1 MTIADILIVVVYV
14 VAMFGV
20 GVYAR
25 TRIKSVDDFLI
36 AGNRFKT
43 FSLVG
48 TLVAALTGAGT
59 TMGIVGSVYQYGAG
73 IMWNFVGLAIGCIV
87 FGLVYCTAVRKTGA
101 RSMAELISGRFGR
114 VPRFFSGLIVPIYCL
129 GSVTICVAGMGRL
142 ITYISQ
148 DFNLNISMFAA
159 VLVTCIVVVGYT
171 ALGGLYS
178 VVWTDVIQFVIMIV
192 VIMVIGPII
201 AIKNA
206 GSLDALSTAVE
217 ASGASFTNPFEGV
230 PMTYIISSTLLMF
243 VGIPGDPTV
252 PQRALAADTVKTAK
266 KSFIIAG
273 ILYVVFG
280 AGLAFIGA
288 GAMQAM
294 PDIADTYGTTE
305 AAFPVYIMHYYP
317 PVVRGLGIAAL
328 LAAIMSTIS
337 AMLLVA
343 TTHLIYDVGKAIKPD
358 VSDRTLGKILPI
370 AICVLGIVVIYTAL
384 KVTTLADVL
393 YFIFSLCGSAFIFPM
408 IATLWWK
415 KASTWGVTA
424 GIVLGA
430 VCCLSMYAT
439 GNLGPGGDPVY
450 VSMAVSLASIVILS
464 LLIPDKKKAAG
475 SEVA

>member
-1 MTIADILIVVVYV
+1 MTIADIIIIAVYI

-25 TRIKSVDDFLI
+25 TRIKSVDDFLV

-73 IMWNFVGLAIGCIV
+73 IMWNFIGLAAGCII
-87 FGLVYCTAVRKTGA
+87 FGLLYCTAVRRTGA
-101 RSMAELISGRFGR
+101 RSMAELIAGRFGR
-114 VPRFFSGLIVPIYCL
+114 LPRFFSGLIVPIYCL

-142 ITYISQ
+142 ITYISR

-159 VLVTCIVVVGYT
+159 VLVTCIIVVGYT

-178 VVWTDVIQFVIMIV
+178 VVWTDVVQFVIMIV
-192 VIMVIGPII
+192 VIMVIGPIL

-206 GSLDALSTAVE
+206 GSFEALESAVQV
-217 ASGASFTNPFEGV
+217 SGTSLTNPFEGV
-230 PMTYIISSTLLMF
+230 PLAYMASSAILMF
-243 VGIPGDPTV
+243 VGTPGDPTV
-252 PQRALAADTVKTAK
+252 PQRALAADTERTAK
-266 KSFIIAG
+266 KSFVIAG

-280 AGLAFIGA
+280 AGLLFIGA

-294 PDIADTYGTTE
+294 PNIADTYGTTE

-317 PVVRGLGIAAL
+317 PVLRGLGIAAL

-343 TTHLIYDVGKAIKPD
+343 TTHLVYDVGKAIKPD
-358 VSDRTLGKILPI
+358 LSDDTLKKVLPI
-370 AICVLGIVVIYTAL
+370 AICVLGAIVVYTAL

-393 YFIFSLCGSAFIFPM
+393 YFIFSLCGSSFIFPM

-430 VCCLSMYAT
+430 ACCLTMYAT
-439 GNLGPGGDPVY
+439 GHMGPGGDPVY
-450 VSMAVSLASIVILS
+450 VSMAVSLVAVGLLS
-464 LLIPDKKKAAG
+464 LIIPDKKKAEA
-475 SEVA
+475 